1 MLEDLQSKL
10 VSSGFQPE
18 DVEYCMLEIL
28 QYKKPESLNS
38 SDFTILSD
46 ILNRRRRKSMAQRAP
61 QKWRRFY
68 LPFGH

>member
-38 SDFTILSD
+38 FDFTILSD
-46 ILNRRRRKSMAQRAP
+46 ILHKRRNKISAQKVP
-61 QKWRRFY
+61 QKWKRFC